1 MVLKV
6 FVVNSIRKCLK
17 TSTYKLISKGFALV
31 RKVFIVNSIC
41 ANLLIVLE
49 FADHVHV
56 LKAIVNRLCQC
67 TTSTMAR
74 KTAQA
79 LNALLHGIS
88 SSDFDSQDKEGFQDV
103 LLDYFSD
110 SARATRMS
118 DSSDEDYDSDTPLE
132 LEKR

>member
-1 MVLKV
+1 
-6 FVVNSIRKCLK
+6 
-17 TSTYKLISKGFALV
+17 
-31 RKVFIVNSIC
+31 
-41 ANLLIVLE
+41 
-49 FADHVHV
+49 
-56 LKAIVNRLCQC
+56 
-67 TTSTMAR
+67 MAR

-88 SSDFDSQDKEGFQDV
+88 SSELDPQDQEGSQDV
-103 LLDYFSD
+103 LLDYFTD